1 MGLFKKNPTKK
12 KDPSSLFKKTKVKTS
27 SFKKKI
33 DRANSLLSETV
44 LLKPR
49 AINS

>member
-1 MGLFKKNPTKK
+1 MGLFKKNSTKK
-12 KDPSSLFKKTKVKTS
+12 KDPSTFLKKTKSKSS

-44 LLKPR
+44 FIK
-49 AINS
+49 ATCN